1 MTLVKKT
8 PWADLDAMERRMR
21 RFFDDVGFMPSP
33 LPAADV
39 YEIGGEYVVELE
51 VPGYEEKD
59 LDIELTDHTLVIKGE
74 IAETKEEKEK
84 TFSLHERLE
93 KSFERRFAIPVEVD
107 LEKFEANFAKGVL
120 KIKAPKFVQTAPNKI
135 AIAK

>member
-1 MTLVKKT
+1 MTVVKRT
-8 PWADLDAMERRMR
+8 PWADIDAMERRMR
-21 RFFDDVGFMPSP
+21 RFFDEVGFMPAP

-39 YEIGGEYVVELE
+39 YEVGSEYVVELE

-59 LDIELTDHTLVIKGE
+59 LDIELTDHALVIRGE
-74 IAETKEEKEK
+74 IAETKEEKDK

-93 KSFERRFAIPVEVD
+93 KSFERRFAIPVAVD
-107 LEKFEANFAKGVL
+107 LEKFEADFSKGVL
-120 KIKAPKFVQTAPNKI
+120 KIKAPKLVEAAPKKI